1 MRKARRIR
9 GPGSAG
15 RTPIRLAA
23 AAVSGLAIVGI
34 AAPAAVAGTVG
45 SALVGRAPRAFTGSD
60 NLVSVA
66 ATSGKNAWAVGSYFV
81 SHTRNFQPLIE
92 HWNGS
97 GWRISAIPSVGS
109 SVNAY
114 LQGVA
119 ALSAKNAWAV
129 GRRAG
134 KALIEHWNGS
144 KWQPVPGAAVRPR
157 NATVQLSGVAAIS
170 AKSVWAVG
178 SVYQASH
185 VIPLI
190 EHWNGARWSVVPA
203 PDPGGLS
210 ANAYLSGVAASK
222 AGVWAVGTSAPGNV
236 YRTVV
241 LSLVRGRWRELKS
254 PNPSGL
260 GNWLGA
266 VSAVGSRVLAAG
278 FGGYD
283 NPAAATPLV
292 VHRAG
297 SAFRLDGTPDPGG
310 LTAQDE
316 LYAVAATTTGGWAVG
331 RSAAQTLILRERSGH
346 WKQVASPSWP
356 SPATSILEG
365 VTSRRGSAWA
375 VGEHSAEVQTSS
387 GPISVTYSL
396 ILRWTGTRWARVHS
410 PNR

>member
-1 MRKARRIR
+1 MGKARRTR
-9 GPGSAG
+9 GPVKVGPT
-15 RTPIRLAA
+15 RVRLAA
-23 AAVSGLAIVGI
+23 AAASALAIIGI
-34 AAPAAVAGTVG
+34 AAPAAVAGTMG
-45 SALVGRAPRAFTGSD
+45 SSDVGRAPHAFTGSD
-60 NLVSVA
+60 SLVSVA
-66 ATSGKNAWAVGSYFV
+66 ATSGTNAWAVGSYFV
-81 SHTRNFQPLIE
+81 NRTHNFQPLIE
-92 HWNGS
+92 HWNGR
-97 GWRISAIPSVGS
+97 GWQLSAVPSVGA
-109 SVNAY
+109 SVSAY
-114 LQGVA
+114 LRSVS

-129 GRRAG
+129 GTQGG

-144 KWQPVPGAAVRPR
+144 RWHSVAGAAVRPR
-157 NATVQLSGVAAIS
+157 TATIQLAGVAAIS

-178 SVYQASH
+178 SVYKSSH

-210 ANAYLSGVAASK
+210 ANDYLSGVAASK
-222 AGVWAVGTSAPGNV
+222 AGAWAVGTSAPGNI

-241 LSLVRGRWRELKS
+241 LALVRGRWRQLKS

-266 VSAVGSRVLAAG
+266 VSAAGSHVLAAG

-283 NPAAATPLV
+283 NPAAAIPLV
-292 VHRAG
+292 AHHSG
-297 SAFRLDGTPDPGG
+297 TAFQLDATPDPGG

-316 LYAVAATTTGGWAVG
+316 LYGVAASTTGGWAVG

-346 WKQVASPSWP
+346 WQKVASPSWP
-356 SPATSILEG
+356 SPSTSLLQG
-365 VTSRRGSAWA
+365 VTTRRGSSWA
-375 VGEHSAEVQTSS
+375 VGQYSVEA

-396 ILRWTGTRWARVHS
+396 ILRWTGTRWVRVHS

>member
-1 MRKARRIR
+1 MRKAHRIR
-9 GPGSAG
+9 RPVRVGS
-15 RTPIRLAA
+15 TPIRLAA

-34 AAPAAVAGTVG
+34 AAPAAVARTA
-45 SALVGRAPRAFTGSD
+45 SSSLAGRAPQAFTGSD
-60 NLVSVA
+60 SLVSVA
-66 ATSGKNAWAVGSYFV
+66 ATSRTNAWAVGSYFV
-81 SHTRNFQPLIE
+81 SKTSNFQPLIE
-92 HWNGS
+92 HWNGR

-109 SVNAY
+109 SVNTY
-114 LQGVA
+114 LQGVT

-129 GRRAG
+129 GTQGG

-144 KWQPVPGAAVRPR
+144 RWHPVAGAAVPR
-157 NATVQLSGVAAIS
+157 NATVQLAGVAAVS

-178 SVYQASH
+178 SVYKASH
-185 VIPLI
+185 LTPLI
-190 EHWNGARWSVVPA
+190 EHWNGARWTVVRS

-210 ANAYLSGVAASK
+210 ANDYLGGVAASK

-241 LSLVRGRWRELKS
+241 LALVRGQWRQLKS

-266 VSAVGSRVLAAG
+266 VSAAGSHVLAAG

-283 NPAAATPLV
+283 NPAVATPLV
-292 VHRAG
+292 AHRAG
-297 SAFRLDGTPDPGG
+297 SAFQLDATPDPGG

-316 LYAVAATTTGGWAVG
+316 LYDVAATTTGGWAVG

-346 WKQVASPSWP
+346 WQKVASPAWP
-356 SPATSILEG
+356 SPATSLLEG
-365 VTSRRGSAWA
+365 VTSQRGSAWA
-375 VGEHSAEVQTSS
+375 VGQYSVEA

-396 ILRWTGTRWARVHS
+396 ILHWTGTRWVKVHS